1 MAIEYFHIHESDYDM
16 LDQLVAL
23 EQEVHGA
30 RGTDLN
36 IFEVH
41 SYIRYGR
48 VYAAVEYDEV
58 LGCAYFIRDFDNP
71 NRVFLYGILVKPAE
85 SGKRL
90 GETLLMSAFADLKE
104 SNLRMV
110 EVTVHPSNYKAL
122 RVYREELDFHV
133 INVSD
138 DAQMEDEDFLIL
150 RKTL

>member
-16 LDQLVAL
+16 VEQLVAL
-23 EQEVHGA
+23 EQLVHGS
-30 RGTDLN
+30 RGSGLN
-36 IFEVH
+36 YFEVH
-41 SYIRYGR
+41 SFIRYGR

-58 LGCAYFIRDFDNP
+58 LGCAYFLKDFDNP
-71 NRVFLYGILVKPAE
+71 NRVFLYAIVVNPSE

-90 GETLLMSAFADLKE
+90 GETLLLSAFQDLKDA
-104 SNLRMV
+104 NLRMV

-133 INVSD
+133 IN
-138 DAQMEDEDFLIL
+138 AADENQLEQEEFLIL